1 MDFNEKATDAG
12 QLPRD
17 EYLTPDQLLELQHL
31 LIDRKAGILAG
42 TGVKVAELTSQ
53 QIVQPDEM
61 DQASSES
68 EREFGLR
75 IAMREQRLI
84 TKIDEALHTF
94 REGEYGECEGCGEAI
109 GYRRLLVRPVARMCI
124 DCKTEA
130 ETAERIRAF
139 R

>member
-1 MDFNEKATDAG
+1 MDIYKKVTDPS
-12 QLPRD
+12 QLPEV
-17 EYLTPDQLLELQHL
+17 EYLTPEQLMELQHL
-31 LIDRKAGILAG
+31 LIDRKAGIVEE
-42 TGVKVAELTSQ
+42 TGKTVASLTNQ
-53 QIVQPDEM
+53 QIIQPDEM

-84 TKIDEALHTF
+84 TKIDRTLQTMLD
-94 REGEYGECEGCGEAI
+94 GEYGECKSCGEPI
-109 GYRRLLVRPVARMCI
+109 GYRRLLVRPVAGMCI

-130 ETAERIRAF
+130 ETAERISSF

>member
-1 MDFNEKATDAG
+1 MDITKKATEAS
-12 QLPRD
+12 QLPPD
-17 EYLTPDQLLELQHL
+17 EYLTPEQILELQHI
-31 LIDRKAGILAG
+31 LIDKKAGILAG
-42 TGVKVAELTSQ
+42 TGDKVSSLTNQ

-75 IAMREQRLI
+75 IAQREVRLI
-84 TKIDEALHTF
+84 SKIDKALATMA
-94 REGEYGECEGCGEAI
+94 EGEYGECEGCGEAI

>member
-1 MDFNEKATDAG
+1 MDITQKVTDPS
-12 QLPRD
+12 QLPAD
-17 EYLTPDQLLELQHL
+17 EYLSPEQVMELQHI
-31 LIDRKAGILAG
+31 LIDRKKGMLMGAGD
-42 TGVKVAELTSQ
+42 KVANLTNT

-75 IAMREQRLI
+75 IAQREQRLI
-84 TKIDEALHTF
+84 AKIDKTLLTML
-94 REGEYGECEGCGEAI
+94 EGEYGECEGCGEAI